1 MATNKDKEKKNK
13 PGSSE
18 IPPEY
23 IPEGPGHLLK
33 KMLREKGVKALDLVD
48 YIERDFNIVIEV
60 NRIYR
65 IYQDVVKIRYEE
77 ANMIIISGGLDG
89 GEYQRRLV
97 PFTKK
102 SAIEGE
108 YSKLLKKNK
117 SKKEKV

>member
-1 MATNKDKEKKNK
+1 MAARKDKEKKK
-13 PGSSE
+13 KSGS
-18 IPPEY
+18 IKTPPEH

-33 KMLREKGVKALDLVD
+33 TMLREKGVKALQLVD

-60 NRIYR
+60 NRIYK
-65 IYQDVVKIRYEE
+65 IYQDVVKIHYEE

-97 PFTKK
+97 PYTKK
-102 SAIEGE
+102 SALEGE
-108 YSKLLKKNK
+108 YSKMLKKSK